1 MTWQVKGG
9 DPVHGKGYHASVAVL
24 EGGALKKRMLV
35 SNVTPASAATP
46 SPTTAPSNQSI
57 PIGPKPEKAGV

>member
-9 DPVHGKGYHASVAVL
+9 DPVQGKGYHASVAVL

-35 SNVTPASAATP
+35 SNVTPAPAAPAET
-46 SPTTAPSNQSI
+46 
-57 PIGPKPEKAGV
+57 K